1 MLLTRFVE
9 AGLANKTLKV
19 VDQDDGT
26 ARYYRLDAAGKT
38 IVEIDLADTA
48 AILRLIETKDFQVP
62 DAEKNPKKLAD
73 TLRMLSDAQGQERR
87 WRSSRRWQRETMC
100 RLTSGGSR
108 PWASGSPNP

>member
-73 TLRMLSDAQGQERR
+73 TLRMLSDARAKGAGEVQGDGSER
-87 WRSSRRWQRETMC
+87 QC
-100 RLTSGGSR
+100 
-108 PWASGSPNP
+108 AA